1 MAEKRQKTG
10 GRIAG
15 TPNKVTKELKEV
27 VKGFL
32 DANAKNLQKDFD
44 ELQPNERLIFFER
57 LLKYALPTQTRQ
69 ESNIN
74 LNDLTDEAINKIYNH
89 IQDKLYKDE

>member
-32 DANAKNLQKDFD
+32 NANAKSLQKDFD
-44 ELQPNERLIFFER
+44 ELQPNERLIFFEK
-57 LLKYALPTQTRQ
+57 LLKYALLTQTRV
-69 ESNIN
+69 
-74 LNDLTDEAINKIYNH
+74 
-89 IQDKLYKDE
+89 